1 MKFLKYLFFTVIIL
15 CVIVICGLTF
25 LFSSSGNNMIKSYA
39 QNLIKEKTGLVVNF
53 KKFELNFGDF
63 NITADI
69 NNEIS
74 ANVFGK
80 YGLFARSFNVN
91 YALNV
96 NDLSTF
102 NLKLKD
108 AMDFRGKAGGT
119 IDKFAVNGS
128 GKAFDSNINF
138 LAKIDEFK
146 PEDVD
151 LNAKNINLS
160 KVLEF
165 LNMPKYLK
173 QGSLNVIAKIKNE
186 NGNANINSQN
196 AVLNEAV
203 FKERNI
209 TFPNNLAISLNSDI
223 NIKDLIATAKTDINS
238 EILNINAQKTVYD
251 INKKT
256 LQSDFSVDIQD
267 LSKLEAIIHQKLK
280 GSLAAN
286 GEFKFEDEKIE
297 SLNADIKGF
306 GGNISANLKD
316 SKLNAKLNNLE
327 LSNLIA
333 LANMPAFAN
342 GKINGDVKIDDIYN
356 TSKITGDATIAVND
370 GKISQ
375 KEFAKLT
382 NINVADNTA
391 FTLNSDA
398 KVDSGDIKLN
408 ANLKSDLLNVNKLI
422 ANYNLNTKNAKANL
436 SANIADMSKLN
447 VGLKGSAKINADADI
462 KDNNL
467 AGLKADISALD
478 GTIDVLTDG
487 KTLEA
492 NVKNIELLALF
503 AMIGEPAYSSG
514 KINAKVNLKSFE
526 PKNLNGDVTLKISN
540 ANLVKSTMDK
550 LTKKSFPKNVQFS
563 ADADIKLK
571 KSVAN
576 FAGSLKSD
584 LADLSELNG
593 SFDINNGVL
602 NSNFSANI
610 PDFSRLDF
618 LVGRKLN
625 GSIKLNG
632 NAAKDKDFKVNV
644 TSDFLGGKLN
654 ANLLNQDFKASLKDF
669 DVKELM
675 HFLDYSDFYR
685 GKGMADF
692 KYNIAKENGIFDVL
706 VKEGYLTENKLTT
719 AIKLATGVDLSDEV
733 YKDATLKGT
742 INKNKVNFNANMK
755 AKRSEINVKDGKV
768 DTLTKAIDIPVY
780 ANVEKT
786 DLDISVTGTTE
797 NPKVKVSSK
806 YLEKKLDKVIDKGLN
821 KILGGGKEEE
831 QDESGESG
839 KNITKELIK
848 GIFK

>member
-80 YGLFARSFNVN
+80 YGLFARNFNVN

-151 LNAKNINLS
+151 LNAKNINLN

-173 QGSLNVIAKIKNE
+173 QGSLNVVAKIKNE
-186 NGNANINSQN
+186 NGNANIYSQN

-209 TFPNNLAISLNSDI
+209 TIPNNLAISLNSDI
-223 NIKDLIATAKTDINS
+223 NIKDLIATAKTYINS

-280 GSLAAN
+280 GSLSAN

-297 SLNADIKGF
+297 FLNADIKGF

-356 TSKITGDATIAVND
+356 TSKITGGATIAVND

-391 FTLNSDA
+391 FALNSDA
-398 KVDSGDIKLN
+398 KINSGDIKLN

-576 FAGSLKSD
+576 FAGLLKSD

-593 SFDINNGVL
+593 TFDMNSGVL
-602 NSNFSANI
+602 NSNFSADI

-632 NAAKDKDFKVNV
+632 NAAKDKDFKVNI

-654 ANLLNQDFKASLKDF
+654 ANLLNQDFKAYLKDF

-692 KYNIAKENGIFDVL
+692 KYNIAKENGNFDVL

-733 YKDATLKGT
+733 YKDATFKGT

-797 NPKVKVSSK
+797 DPKVKVSSK

-821 KILGGGKEEE
+821 KILGGGKAKER
-831 QDESGESG
+831 DESGKSG
-839 KNITKELIK
+839 KNLTKELIK
-848 GIFK
+848 GLF